1 MRGFWLRVQ
10 IGKIYGTKVRRLKH
24 NQSCFELRMRI
35 AFSLFFHN
43 LLSDMGGRDKALS
56 ASATLVDSEG
66 NKVKNRKIPLQ
77 LTLLYDNEDRTQVAK
92 QDIFRIIGTSS
103 YHIDPETGEAP
114 LQFRIED
121 VSKNHQKQNFII
133 EVSVDKEKCPDI
145 APAYSRAICVR
156 SKKKKDSGSRKRP
169 ISNDSLS
176 SQKKHAPAI
185 HFQANP
191 PRPEPQPQSQT
202 QQQPLP
208 LPQFTAPSSEPYML
222 GSTQNAQQIREA
234 MSGIITWTEEVVNG
248 LGPLKWNV
256 IGYAQNPDSGIDHKR
271 PYYSMPN
278 PNDKVNQILSM
289 YAENTREHLRV
300 ILEAVEILT
309 GPSTNN
315 DGTYGSARLSTN
327 PQSRRSTSLHPSSY
341 SISNQIS
348 GRSFHPPQWQS
359 KFHEHTTNGSVSH
372 EASIMTSKAR
382 QTMPPVQTGRPMP
395 PLHPPPP
402 MQNTNWGQ
410 HHGQDVHHADHG
422 EMSYQRTSDD
432 EPDMSDT
439 AIDLENRQ
447 TDVQYV
453 FAKVFKSL
461 QTNLHLGFPAY
472 NIAKELLGF
481 YKEGSLSSERGQF
494 VPIHMHRD
502 EFGPV
507 EMEQASKILKTAILK
522 HSKAVYALK
531 DWDSLSNMIDHALNS
546 EMPKDFEGDNPNIY
560 NTTAD
565 VGRSGRY
572 FS

>member
-1 MRGFWLRVQ
+1 M
-10 IGKIYGTKVRRLKH
+10 
-24 NQSCFELRMRI
+24 
-35 AFSLFFHN
+35 FHN
-43 LLSDMGGRDKALS
+43 LLLDMGGRDKALS
-56 ASATLVDSEG
+56 ALATLVDSEG

-92 QDIFRIIGTSS
+92 QDIFRIIGASS
-103 YHIDPETGEAP
+103 YHINPETGEAP

-145 APAYSRAICVR
+145 APAYSRAVCVR

-176 SQKKHAPAI
+176 SQAVHV
-185 HFQANP
+185 QVNP
-191 PRPEPQPQSQT
+191 PQTEQQPEQQPPQPQPQS
-202 QQQPLP
+202 
-208 LPQFTAPSSEPYML
+208 QFTAPSSEPYML

-234 MSGIITWTEEVVNG
+234 MRGIITWTEEVVNG

-256 IGYAQNPDSGIDHKR
+256 IGYAQNSDSVIDYKR
-271 PYYSMPN
+271 PHYSMPN

-300 ILEAVEILT
+300 ILEAVET
-309 GPSTNN
+309 STVPSTNN
-315 DGTYGSARLSTN
+315 DGTYGSARLSNN
-327 PQSRRSTSLHPSSY
+327 PHSGRSTSVHPSSY
-341 SISNQIS
+341 SVSNQIS
-348 GRSFHPPQWQS
+348 GRSFRPPQWQS
-359 KFHEHTTNGSVSH
+359 TFHEHTMNGLVSH
-372 EASIMTSKAR
+372 EASAMTPKAR
-382 QTMPPVQTGRPMP
+382 QTMPPVQAGTPMP
-395 PLHPPPP
+395 PLHQPPP
-402 MQNTNWGQ
+402 MQNTYWGE
-410 HHGQDVHHADHG
+410 HHGQDVHHAEHG
-422 EMSYQRTSDD
+422 EMSHQRTSDDD

-439 AIDLENRQ
+439 AIDLESRQ

-481 YKEGSLSSERGQF
+481 YREGSLTSESGQF

-507 EMEQASKILKTAILK
+507 EMDQASKILKTAILK

-546 EMPKDFEGDNPNIY
+546 EMPKDFEGDNPNY
-560 NTTAD
+560 
-565 VGRSGRY
+565 R
-572 FS
+572 